1 MSITKDARTAPK
13 PSGTIWLVAEREMR
27 ARLRSKSF
35 VISTLIM
42 LAIVLAGVIFGG
54 FQASQAAEDAGKDVP
69 VAVVGSAASALPGG
83 GGFKAIDAADQDEAE
98 ALVKKGDAD
107 AALVPST
114 SGDSDV
120 LIIADEE
127 APSSLVA
134 ALSTTPEV
142 QLLDPQDA
150 DYWLNYIV
158 AYAFGLVFFLAA
170 MTFGST
176 IAQSV
181 VEEKSTRVV
190 EILMSAIPVRTLLAG
205 KVLGNSLLAFGQTAA
220 TVALALIGLTVTG
233 QTELLSL
240 LGAPVIWFVVFF
252 VLGFTLIAALFAA
265 TGAMVSRQEDI
276 GSTTTPVTMLVM
288 LPFFAVIF
296 LFDNELWMTVLSYFP
311 FSSPVAMPVRL
322 FQGTALWW
330 EPLVSLV
337 VLALSTFG
345 AITVGAK
352 IYSNSLL
359 RMGAR
364 VTLREALAR

>member
-1 MSITKDARTAPK
+1 MSNPRNTK
-13 PSGTIWLVAEREMR
+13 SGANPASTVWLVAEREIR
-27 ARLRSKSF
+27 VRLRTKSF
-35 VISTLIM
+35 VISTGIL
-42 LAIVLAGVIFGG
+42 LAMVLAAVIFGG
-54 FQASQAAEDAGKDVP
+54 FQARQAAEEAGQDIP
-69 VAVVGSAASALPGG
+69 VAVVGTAADALPGG
-83 GGFKAIDAADQDEAE
+83 GGFEAVDAADQAAAE
-98 ALVKKGDAD
+98 ELVRDGDVD

-114 SGDSDV
+114 GGASEV
-120 LIIADEE
+120 TIIADEE
-127 APSSLVA
+127 APASLVA
-134 ALSTTPEV
+134 ALSSAPEV
-142 QLLDPQDA
+142 QLLDPEDPN
-150 DYWLNYIV
+150 YWLNYLV

-170 MTFGST
+170 LTFGST
-176 IAQSV
+176 IATSV

-220 TVALALIGLTVTG
+220 TVALALIGLTVTD

-240 LGAPVIWFVVFF
+240 LGAPVVWFVAFF
-252 VLGFTLIAALFAA
+252 VIGFTLIAALFAA

-296 LFDNELWMTVLSYFP
+296 LFDNQLWMTVLSYFP

-330 EPLVSLV
+330 EPILSLV
-337 VLALSTFG
+337 VLALSTFA
-345 AITVGAK
+345 AIVVGSK
-352 IYSNSLL
+352 IYENSLL

-364 VTLREALAR
+364 VTLREALKG